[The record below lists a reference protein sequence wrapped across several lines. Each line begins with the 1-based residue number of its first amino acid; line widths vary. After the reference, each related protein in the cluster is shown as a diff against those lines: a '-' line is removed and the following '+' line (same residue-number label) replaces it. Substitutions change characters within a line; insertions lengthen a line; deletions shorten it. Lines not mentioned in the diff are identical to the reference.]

1 MLQFS
6 YLCFVFA
13 ATVLG
18 ALLGIGAHFWRAHA
32 TLYAEKLFEDGDFA
46 NELFID
52 NYMAEKYVVG
62 AEWDDAGFWAGDSVR
77 NLAYYMI
84 SGALVPLLLGAAL
97 WDRQR
102 EIVGAICTGLAAVG
116 LNPPLCP

>member
-1 MLQFS
+1 MQQFT

-18 ALLGIGAHFWRAHA
+18 AFLGMIGHFWRAHA
-32 TLYAEKLFEDGDFA
+32 TPWAEKLFEDGDLA
-46 NELFID
+46 NELLMD

-62 AEWDDAGFWAGDSVR
+62 TEWDDAGFWAPDSVR

-84 SGALVPLLLGAAL
+84 SGALVPLILGAAL
-97 WDRQR
+97 WGQQAA
-102 EIVGAICTGLAAVG
+102 IVDAVCSGLTGIG
-116 LNPPLCP
+116 LSSPLC